1 MMSASR
7 ESVAYKQYEER
18 FPVKQEQRR
27 DLRVAPAPRRRR
39 RAGVR
44 PSLVACIAIL
54 AVTSVYILFCQMQ
67 LTQVTA
73 EVSKQSDTLD
83 ELAAEN
89 VALST
94 KQANSVDME
103 AVEEYAV
110 NQLGMVKMDNSQ
122 IAAAAPT
129 PMRTALPLQTAAF
142 RSIRCLPGW
151 RTAFPRLWN
160 ISGKGMNRIAYRG
173 VRGGMLLTPYA
184 FYGKV
189 TVEE

>member
-122 IAAAAPT
+122 IE
-129 PMRTALPLQTAAF
+129 
-142 RSIRCLPGW
+142 
-151 RTAFPRLWN
+151 
-160 ISGKGMNRIAYRG
+160 Y
-173 VRGGMLLTPYA
+173 VELTNPDS
-184 FYGKV
+184 V
-189 TVEE
+189 TVADSGVSLDTVFAGLAHSFSAIVEYIR

>member
-67 LTQVTA
+67 LT
-73 EVSKQSDTLD
+73 
-83 ELAAEN
+83 ELSAAVGEQNDRLNELSAEN
-89 VALST
+89 VSLTT
-94 KQANSVDME
+94 KQMNSMNMDE
-103 AVEEYAV
+103 VEEYAV
-110 NQLGMVKMDNSQ
+110 NNLGMVKMDNSQ
-122 IAAAAPT
+122 IE
-129 PMRTALPLQTAAF
+129 
-142 RSIRCLPGW
+142 
-151 RTAFPRLWN
+151 
-160 ISGKGMNRIAYRG
+160 Y
-173 VRGGMLLTPYA
+173 VELTNPDT
-184 FYGKV
+184 V
-189 TVEE
+189 TVADNGMSLGSLFAGLARSFSAIVEYIR